1 MKALLWKDLRVNLPI
16 MVAAVVIWTAA
27 HTVAGLVL
35 LFYAG
40 HEQRTDAVSW
50 FEALHRVTAAS
61 LMFSQVLIGAL
72 GANAMA
78 NERGDRSAEFLF
90 SLPGTRHQFLASKFI
105 VALAIALAIWLWHV
119 FVMDV
124 ICPAFGA
131 GMVPGGLPAYVSVA
145 ASGISVFGGAW
156 LASSFMKSTA
166 YALLVG
172 LTPFAVIGI
181 LFMNNVV
188 LKGWP
193 PAGTRE
199 LWYVGIHSTL
209 GVLTFAAG
217 TWHYARRVEP

>member
-27 HTVAGLVL
+27 HTVAGAVL
-35 LFYAG
+35 LLYAG

-50 FEALHRVTAAS
+50 SLALTRVTAAS

-78 NERGDRSAEFLF
+78 AERGDRSAEFLF
-90 SLPGTRHQFLASKFI
+90 CLPATRRQILASKFVVAWAI
-105 VALAIALAIWLWHV
+105 VLAIWLWHV
-119 FVMDV
+119 FILEI

-131 GMVPGGLPAYVSVA
+131 GVIARGLPSYSSVA
-145 ASGISVFGGAW
+145 VSGFSVFGGAW

-166 YALLVG
+166 YALLLG
-172 LTPFAVIGI
+172 MTPFAVIGI

-193 PAGTRE
+193 PEATRE
-199 LWYVGIHSTL
+199 SWYLGIHLTL
-209 GVLTFAAG
+209 GVLAFAAG
-217 TWHYARRVEP
+217 TWYFARRVEP